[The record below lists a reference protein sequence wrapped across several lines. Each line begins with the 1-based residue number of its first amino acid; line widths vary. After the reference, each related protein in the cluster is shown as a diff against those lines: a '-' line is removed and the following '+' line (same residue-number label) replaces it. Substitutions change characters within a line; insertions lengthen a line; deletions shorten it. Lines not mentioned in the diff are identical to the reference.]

1 MFILITTRS
10 LVKTDEELIAIVNEY
25 MKRHPN
31 AGRNTIILNS
41 HGNHRRIRELD
52 KKGLISLPKALPK
65 GSVWG
70 KYFYIQSRDRLF
82 IR

>member
-1 MFILITTRS
+1 MFILITRS

-52 KKGLISLPKALPK
+52 KKGLIKLPKAQQT
-65 GSVWG
+65 GSAWRR
-70 KYFYIQSRDRLF
+70 YFYIQSEDREF